1 MTSAT
6 SGLNGNIQKGGALLD
21 DCRRVVE
28 VWDTSMS
35 DSANLNLIVDHG
47 LLAKRSRTRAEDVL
61 RRIIGPRLIEPG
73 PQVIPALKHFL
84 NDAQAFREACYYE
97 ASRDD
102 TLLALF
108 AEEPLFAMW
117 TDGRLGVTIQDV
129 IAWLRQLTACGQL
142 PAWTDTVQLKVARG
156 ILAAL
161 RDFGVLAGDTTK
173 SILPPVLG
181 PRGFS
186 YVAWRLHETGGS
198 SRSLSDSHVWRRWLL
213 DPARVGDLF
222 RQATRLGV
230 MSVSTAG
237 SAVRIDWHAKSLQEV
252 ASAVAD

>member
-1 MTSAT
+1 MKSAM
-6 SGLNGNIQKGGALLD
+6 SGLTGNIQKGGALLD

-28 VWDTSMS
+28 VWDPSMS
-35 DSANLNLIVDHG
+35 DTGNLNLIVNHG

-73 PQVIPALKHFL
+73 PQIVPALKNFL

-102 TLLALF
+102 KLLALF

-117 TDGRLGVTIQDV
+117 KDGRLGVTIQDV
-129 IAWLRQLTACGQL
+129 IAWLRQLTDSGHI
-142 PAWTDTVQLKVARG
+142 PAWTDNVQLKVARG
-156 ILAAL
+156 LLAAL
-161 RDFGVLAGDTTK
+161 RDFGVLAGDNDK
-173 SILPPVLG
+173 RISSPDLS

-186 YVAWRLHETGGS
+186 YVAWRLHESGGS
-198 SRSLSDSHVWRRWLL
+198 SRSLSNSHVWRRWLL
-213 DPARVGDLF
+213 EPTRVPDLF

-237 SAVRIDWHAKSLQEV
+237 SAVRIDWHASSLQEV
-252 ASAVAD
+252 TSAVAG